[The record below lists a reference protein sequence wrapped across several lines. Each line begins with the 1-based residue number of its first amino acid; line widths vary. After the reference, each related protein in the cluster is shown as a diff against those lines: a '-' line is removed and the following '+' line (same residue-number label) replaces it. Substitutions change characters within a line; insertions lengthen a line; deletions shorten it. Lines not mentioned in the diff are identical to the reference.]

1 MANQDANVLKVLVL
15 GDPATGKTSIIK
27 RYVYGE
33 FSEDHKPTIAVDF
46 ALKALT
52 FNGQTIRIQL
62 WDIAGQDRFGSL
74 VRIFYKDALGAMLVY
89 DITRP
94 DTRDTI
100 AKWKKEIEE
109 KVTLPNGQPLPTIL
123 LANKADLKTKELDKL
138 EIDAFCASLRF
149 VGFHETSAKENTG
162 IKEAVENLIKN
173 ILSHEDILS
182 QQAGPEEG
190 TVTAEDTGRD
200 TREHKSCAC

>member
-1 MANQDANVLKVLVL
+1 MAQQDANVLKVLVL

-52 FNGQTIRIQL
+52 FNGKTIRIQL

-94 DTRDTI
+94 ETRDTI

-109 KVTLPNGQPLPTIL
+109 KVTLPNGSPLPTIL
-123 LANKADLKTKELDKL
+123 LANKADLKKKELDKL
-138 EIDAFCASLRF
+138 EVDAYCASLAF
-149 VGFHETSAKENTG
+149 AGFYETSAKENTG
-162 IKEAVENLIKN
+162 IKEAVEGLIGS
-173 ILSHEDILS
+173 ILAHDGILDRQTVPDES
-182 QQAGPEEG
+182 A
-190 TVTAEDTGRD
+190 VTAADTGRN
-200 TREHKSCAC
+200 TRERKGCAC

>member
-1 MANQDANVLKVLVL
+1 MLKVLVL

-74 VRIFYKDALGAMLVY
+74 VRIFYKDALGTSRVSCFENGAEQNHLLPYLCPPIVALVDVNLTSPHRLML
-89 DITRP
+89 R
-94 DTRDTI
+94 
-100 AKWKKEIEE
+100 
-109 KVTLPNGQPLPTIL
+109 
-123 LANKADLKTKELDKL
+123 
-138 EIDAFCASLRF
+138 
-149 VGFHETSAKENTG
+149 
-162 IKEAVENLIKN
+162 
-173 ILSHEDILS
+173 
-182 QQAGPEEG
+182 
-190 TVTAEDTGRD
+190 
-200 TREHKSCAC
+200 

>member
-1 MANQDANVLKVLVL
+1 
-15 GDPATGKTSIIK
+15 
-27 RYVYGE
+27 
-33 FSEDHKPTIAVDF
+33 
-46 ALKALT
+46 
-52 FNGQTIRIQL
+52 
-62 WDIAGQDRFGSL
+62 
-74 VRIFYKDALGAMLVY
+74 MLVY